1 VKIQASVN
9 GLVGPYEDIGIG
21 STGGFGTGQY
31 TWTPISDTISNN
43 VRIKVLDNDAGHPPA
58 EEGISNQCQIKG
70 KLILDYPKG
79 GEPSLPWSIGNTVPI
94 TWTAQGSIATVEL
107 RYSAVVTDTLAN
119 THVITTGLSSGAG
132 TYSYDWTILDSDA
145 DLPSTKVKIWVIN
158 TADSTVLNK
167 STFFFR
173 VKGLLQLIDPPSPQL
188 VDDPYTIQWVKSSGI
203 TDVELEYWDGSGAG
217 SWESIGTWPI
227 PAGAGGSGSYNWTI
241 ANAIAPDAK
250 LRITDA
256 NDGTVSDESDTF
268 RINGGIDVTSPG
280 IEIWTVGETRP
291 ISWTLNGTIPLVN
304 IYYSTDNFATIT
316 KTIKTDASGAAEV
329 FTWSPVTDDV
339 TAGFNARIKVTNAA
353 DESNMQG
360 TSQGFK
366 VRGILT
372 LTYPPDV
379 DGRIYRVG
387 QTIPI
392 NWTSNANS
400 ISQVK
405 LFINGEGAPFQTV
418 SSFKGSN
425 SWDWTIPA
433 SATSDD
439 VRIKI
444 EDINDSDV
452 FSVGSKYF
460 MVKPDVKMTEPGKD
474 PGEVYKVGTPID
486 IIFDFTGTDNATLKF
501 YYNKGG

>member
-1 VKIQASVN
+1 
-9 GLVGPYEDIGIG
+9 
-21 STGGFGTGQY
+21 
-31 TWTPISDTISNN
+31 
-43 VRIKVLDNDAGHPPA
+43 
-58 EEGISNQCQIKG
+58 
-70 KLILDYPKG
+70 
-79 GEPSLPWSIGNTVPI
+79 
-94 TWTAQGSIATVEL
+94 
-107 RYSAVVTDTLAN
+107 
-119 THVITTGLSSGAG
+119 
-132 TYSYDWTILDSDA
+132 
-145 DLPSTKVKIWVIN
+145 
-158 TADSTVLNK
+158 
-167 STFFFR
+167 
-173 VKGLLQLIDPPSPQL
+173 
-188 VDDPYTIQWVKSSGI
+188 
-203 TDVELEYWDGSGAG
+203 ELEYWDGSGAG

-418 SSFKGSN
+418 PSFKGSN

-501 YYNKGG
+501 YYNKGGGDVEIGQKVDVLSGTNTFNWPNDDNDAVGSNVTFKIKDPSDSYVTSDAANNVKIVGDFTGIELTKSGSPVTVVMVNDSVQVEWTGEGTVPYVKI